1 MQVFLFLPLKIT
13 LFYALIPVYTQRK
26 TDIFWLWK
34 CWSCKWWLFASVA
47 SFGFLRWR
55 NSAKTQWM
63 FGAPLPQ
70 PPPLFPSIRWTH
82 PTQQIIAARAP
93 WAQLPNLPVWQEKS
107 RCESAVTWWIYAQV
121 ANGKSSTAC
130 SLLLQ
135 NWRTRTIVW
144 VAMLSKIIRSVWLH
158 FCAGSWEW
166 KFLYRLGKILFA
178 VWIYWFQMDYTHM
191 KLVNLLLEHN

>member
-1 MQVFLFLPLKIT
+1 MSSRMVPTSFPQWPSRPLWGLLFKKANHLPGFSMKTGSYRATCKEVTEYPQMQLVIC
-13 LFYALIPVYTQRK
+13 I
-26 TDIFWLWK
+26 
-34 CWSCKWWLFASVA
+34 CASLHV
-47 SFGFLRWR
+47 
-55 NSAKTQWM
+55 
-63 FGAPLPQ
+63 
-70 PPPLFPSIRWTH
+70 
-82 PTQQIIAARAP
+82 IAARAP

-107 RCESAVTWWIYAQV
+107 RCESGVTWWIYAQV
-121 ANGKSSTAC
+121 ANGKWSTAC

-135 NWRTRTIVW
+135 NWRMRTIVW
-144 VAMLSKIIRSVWLH
+144 VAMFSKIIRSVWLH

>member
-1 MQVFLFLPLKIT
+1 MLQGYNMYPMLWVLQST
-13 LFYALIPVYTQRK
+13 LGQSVIHLLLTPPVR
-26 TDIFWLWK
+26 
-34 CWSCKWWLFASVA
+34 V
-47 SFGFLRWR
+47 
-55 NSAKTQWM
+55 
-63 FGAPLPQ
+63 
-70 PPPLFPSIRWTH
+70 
-82 PTQQIIAARAP
+82 IAARAP

-107 RCESAVTWWIYAQV
+107 RCESGVTWWIYAQV
-121 ANGKSSTAC
+121 ANGKWSTAC

-135 NWRTRTIVW
+135 NWRMRTIVW